1 MIETLKS
8 LLGIGPNV
16 NLSELVQGGAQ
27 IIDVRTKNE
36 FQMGHIKQSINIP
49 LHELPDNLSK
59 LKKDTPIITCCASGM
74 RSATAKGI
82 LKAKGFKEVY
92 NGGGWL
98 SLQNKI
104 K

>member
-1 MIETLKS
+1 
-8 LLGIGPNV
+8 
-16 NLSELVQGGAQ
+16 
-27 IIDVRTKNE
+27 
-36 FQMGHIKQSINIP
+36 
-49 LHELPDNLSK
+49 
-59 LKKDTPIITCCASGM
+59 M